1 MSSPKKEFW
10 PTLNTPSQFQSFAEL
25 SCVKPPSAVV
35 VKPIPEEYLDSDAE
49 DQFVPTQHSI
59 GDVLSEALQAKATNK
74 AAISGGNK
82 KSKKNNKKTLL
93 FSSGM
98 NYKGN

>member
-10 PTLNTPSQFQSFAEL
+10 PTLSTPSQFQSFAEL
-25 SCVKPPSAVV
+25 SCVKPLPKVEKAR
-35 VKPIPEEYLDSDAE
+35 PDDQLDSDAE
-49 DQFVPTQHSI
+49 DQFLPTHHSI
-59 GDVLSEALQAKATNK
+59 GDVLSEALQAKQTNK
-74 AAISGGNK
+74 AGAVGGNK

>member
-10 PTLNTPSQFQSFAEL
+10 PTLSTPSQFQSFAEL
-25 SCVKPPSAVV
+25 SCVKPPTVV
-35 VKPIPEEYLDSDAE
+35 AKSQPGETLDSDTE
-49 DQFVPTQHSI
+49 DQLLPKQHSI
-59 GDVLSEALQAKATNK
+59 GDVLSEALQAKETNK
-74 AAISGGNK
+74 AATPGGNK